1 VGLQETIS
9 YPLVSL
15 ENLRKVRQLDPE
27 VLPLR
32 IANPMSAGQEYLRP
46 TLRASLLLTL
56 LYNQE
61 RSRGPF
67 RLFEMGRVFLPREG
81 DLPEEREMVT
91 GVLSGLRSE
100 PSWQVENGLLDFFDA
115 KGMVSSALDRLGIT
129 VTYEPVEDP
138 TCHPGRCA
146 KIMSGEEQLG
156 IIGEVH
162 PAVRASFDLEEQPIT
177 IFEVDLHQ
185 ILTAS
190 ERVQREF
197 KSLSRFPAAIR
208 DLALVVSSD
217 VPAGKVQD
225 ILTSHRLV
233 EHVELFDVYTGGNI
247 PPGSKSLAF
256 HVYFQAGDHTLTT
269 EEINRSLEGL
279 MRTLERETGAQL
291 RAS

>member
-1 VGLQETIS
+1 
-9 YPLVSL
+9 
-15 ENLRKVRQLDPE
+15 
-27 VLPLR
+27 
-32 IANPMSAGQEYLRP
+32 
-46 TLRASLLLTL
+46 
-56 LYNQE
+56 
-61 RSRGPF
+61 
-67 RLFEMGRVFLPREG
+67 
-81 DLPEEREMVT
+81 
-91 GVLSGLRSE
+91 
-100 PSWQVENGLLDFFDA
+100 
-115 KGMVSSALDRLGIT
+115 
-129 VTYEPVEDP
+129 
-138 TCHPGRCA
+138 
-146 KIMSGEEQLG
+146 
-156 IIGEVH
+156 
-162 PAVRASFDLEEQPIT
+162 VRASFDLEEQPIT

-233 EHVELFDVYTGGNI
+233 EHVELFDLYTGGNI
-247 PPGSKSLAF
+247 PGGSKSLAF